1 MYAQSLH
8 LPTVQHLQLAQRTV
22 NVTIIAAHQLGRR
35 LCTVRRT
42 LLHRISAR
50 RSGALLRHAERDR
63 HFEHMLAA
71 VGGAHF
77 AGARIQASV
86 RSTGWPCHAPARLPT
101 HSRALAVLAAGANL
115 RTDTKKMQLL
125 LLRMLLAHS
134 PRRSLTTPWP
144 HVSNFISH
152 VELYTFPS
160 DAHVGPSFGA
170 LLQSTGHDSRIA
182 LVLLHGPTWANATAA
197 VPTRHACTRN
207 MHRFR

>member
-86 RSTGWPCHAPARLPT
+86 RSAGWPCHAPARLPT

-115 RTDTKKMQLL
+115 RTDKKKNAITLVTNATRALATALTHHSLAACQQLH
-125 LLRMLLAHS
+125 LA
-134 PRRSLTTPWP
+134 RGIV
-144 HVSNFISH
+144 HVS
-152 VELYTFPS
+152 
-160 DAHVGPSFGA
+160 VGRTCRSVLRCA
-170 LLQSTGHDSRIA
+170 L
-182 LVLLHGPTWANATAA
+182 A
-197 VPTRHACTRN
+197 V
-207 MHRFR
+207 HRA